1 MFHTN
6 FFLNSK
12 GVLNSKISGVTWKIK
27 KAQENIL
34 KWFVLT
40 VSYIFIFL
48 IPEAST
54 LSKSLKYK
62 FYSQKKSKRMYK
74 KKKKSCLILLKWMI
88 VFKTRFEA
96 QSHLTGTASD
106 CRHFSH
112 FVRCTHNTS
121 PLTMLF
127 FVKFDPILS

>member
-74 KKKKSCLILLKWMI
+74 KKKIMS
-88 VFKTRFEA
+88 
-96 QSHLTGTASD
+96 
-106 CRHFSH
+106 
-112 FVRCTHNTS
+112 NTVEVNDS
-121 PLTMLF
+121 F
-127 FVKFDPILS
+127 